1 MSQFTLKNLADVEDA
16 AAKHGM
22 GDGFSARFAREDLGC
37 VQTGFSLQELG
48 PGKSTPFGHRH
59 DAAEEVYVVLDGAGD
74 MLLDDLVVPVER
86 MDAVR
91 VSPGVLRAFRAGD
104 AGLSYIVF
112 GPHHEKDGATTPV
125 QWPTE
130 GDADAASG

>member
-22 GDGFSARFAREDLGC
+22 GDGYSARFGREDLGC
-37 VQTGFSLQELG
+37 VQTGFSLQTLA
-48 PGKSTPFGHRH
+48 PGKSAPFGHRH
-59 DAAEEVYVVLDGAGD
+59 DAAEEVYVILEGGGD

-91 VSPGVLRAFRAGD
+91 VSPGVVRSFRAGD
-104 AGLSYIVF
+104 AGLTLIVF
-112 GPHHEKDGATTPV
+112 GPHHESDGAITPV
-125 QWPTE
+125 EWP
-130 GDADAASG
+130 ADAGAAAG